1 MEGITVHKLTC
12 SMDYPD
18 IQGITEKT
26 GTNSEKKSF
35 KKVSLEENNKQ
46 KL

>member
-12 SMDYPD
+12 SMDYHT
-18 IQGITEKT
+18 QGITEKK

-35 KKVSLEENNKQ
+35 KQVSLEENNKQ